1 MTSDLGLDEKLS
13 VESQSK
19 FFNIFIFLQIC
30 YVLVIKRC
38 SSFLSSLRLWRSMG
52 ILAFENQK
60 SGCFLQ
66 FFIHLETVES
76 GRHFPAEIS
85 MQNFKQITI
94 YLFRLNTTL
103 KLRLLKFLPVCYF
116 FFSKQAIKSLY
127 NGVTIP
133 AM

>member
-52 ILAFENQK
+52 IEL
-60 SGCFLQ
+60 SL
-66 FFIHLETVES
+66 VS
-76 GRHFPAEIS
+76 
-85 MQNFKQITI
+85 FKKAS
-94 YLFRLNTTL
+94 R
-103 KLRLLKFLPVCYF
+103 
-116 FFSKQAIKSLY
+116 
-127 NGVTIP
+127 
-133 AM
+133 